1 VDLRRAGT
9 VFENLGYAATS
20 STYMSLVQL
29 TGLSNITQV
38 AGGSS
43 FNYALASN
51 GTLYGWG
58 GLVPTWAT
66 MSPRLRYA
74 SANAGSTDQYYEYAS
89 ASDQS
94 IVVNS
99 ECTHAILSDGSLW
112 GGATMPRGDRN
123 RYGAELYDDYY
134 SYSWNF
140 GNGDLLQQ
148 LPVQIVPSRSDFV
161 ALFGAA
167 PLLSILMPR
176 HPTERCIPGPE

>member
-1 VDLRRAGT
+1 MRGNGTAGGEVLKPVQVPVPGGRQVQQVVAGGILIVLCTDGTVWTCGGAGT

-66 MSPRLRYA
+66 MSPRA
-74 SANAGSTDQYYEYAS
+74 
-89 ASDQS
+89 
-94 IVVNS
+94 
-99 ECTHAILSDGSLW
+99 
-112 GGATMPRGDRN
+112 
-123 RYGAELYDDYY
+123 
-134 SYSWNF
+134 
-140 GNGDLLQQ
+140 
-148 LPVQIVPSRSDFV
+148 PVRQCQR
-161 ALFGAA
+161 
-167 PLLSILMPR
+167 R
-176 HPTERCIPGPE
+176 